1 MFLIRDMACNHY
13 SDKDMF
19 VSFWKTYVYD
29 LSLLMPLLIFTN
41 MTFKEKNENA
51 IIMKCYAKWEISIWC
66 KERNDFRLCPLVI
79 WTLSVWVNY
88 WLSMENVIWLAI
100 KWDWLCCT
108 RPCWLQPTCGGSQPT
123 PMAEKYVLWCDPE
136 NT

>member
-1 MFLIRDMACNHY
+1 MTCNHV

-51 IIMKCYAKWEISIWC
+51 IIMKCYTKWEISIWC
-66 KERNDFRLCPLVI
+66 KEWNVFGLCLLVI
-79 WTLSVWVNY
+79 WTLSVGVNY

-108 RPCWLQPTCGGSQPT
+108 RPLLVT
-123 PMAEKYVLWCDPE
+123 ANLWGKSTYPHGWKICIMMWSWE
-136 NT
+136 YLA